1 MVQHA
6 AGLGSAGNGMHTA
19 PARPRGPP
27 CGHRDRVERRN
38 TSCGPDP
45 QQCDERLHGHR
56 RA

>member
-6 AGLGSAGNGMHTA
+6 EALGSAGNSMHTA

-27 CGHRDRVERRN
+27 CGHWGRVERRN
-38 TSCGPDP
+38 NFRGPEAKK
-45 QQCDERLHGHR
+45 CDERLHGHR